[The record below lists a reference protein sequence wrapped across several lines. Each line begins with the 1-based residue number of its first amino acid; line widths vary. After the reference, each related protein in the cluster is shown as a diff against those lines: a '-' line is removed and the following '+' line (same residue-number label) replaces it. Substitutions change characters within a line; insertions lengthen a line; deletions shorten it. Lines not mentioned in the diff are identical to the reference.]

1 MLNTQIEQCVYEVNG
16 AKLMSPSD
24 LSSSDDHG
32 FLIHVSF
39 NSGVFGFI
47 DDMYMQTE
55 IYMPE
60 GKSNLYWR

>member
-1 MLNTQIEQCVYEVNG
+1 
-16 AKLMSPSD
+16 MSPSD